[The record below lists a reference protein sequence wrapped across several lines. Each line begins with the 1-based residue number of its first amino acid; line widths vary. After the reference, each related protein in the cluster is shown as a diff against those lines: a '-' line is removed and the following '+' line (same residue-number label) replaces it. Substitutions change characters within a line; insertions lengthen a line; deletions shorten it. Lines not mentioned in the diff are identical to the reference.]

1 MKQGKF
7 VAIVI
12 VFVMS
17 MVTQKLMAV
26 YPLTHTFSID
36 TETLYQIRRAAGT
49 ISGEPYDN
57 LIHKY
62 WEQPPRSDIV
72 DIGDGIRDRS
82 YTDSFGFEGK
92 AIDAYIAVVDYNNPL
107 IDYSLVLDGVRN
119 YLYTFP
125 WDIYQNA
132 LRYQDYYPSGL
143 PGMVPTEWDA
153 NPQSHNPYQDEAWW
167 ELTAYQRARELSY
180 NLILISFIVDML
192 YYAYND
198 PSTTEYF
205 QVHNPVHG
213 IIKKIQLHV
222 DWIHSSFFRYNL
234 PDVDDS
240 WSMVGV
246 PSYPF
251 GWNYEDKYNNDV
263 IIAAPKGL
271 CSDNYINGELPSI
284 GNSVSRF
291 HLVCGMGYAS
301 LLTGDDDMLNSFVR
315 QEFKSDSPLPAET
328 AYYGFNDYLT
338 SNSGMFVGGITYQNR
353 LFYLSTLFLTAL
365 NRTRDINLYNSDNDW
380 NCDMIPRMIRYT
392 LRRID
397 PELHHITYGDDW
409 RYNGINSNGDPV
421 PEMDHSIQIERG
433 LLCFYYQT
441 EDQDTQD
448 NIRWYV
454 AALTSKAGSLPREAF
469 EWDTLKSSFEVV
481 MSYKDPTQQGPVSI
495 TTGASLPGFILD
507 GTLSDS
513 ESTIFRKPT
522 SLSQYENSH
531 MLVVNHENSFL
542 PFHNNND
549 STSYQFYLWGKP
561 LIIEPGYTPNDS
573 NGNMIYPNWYKSS
586 YSQNLLLI
594 NPELPFNQNTKS
606 EADYLRENSG
616 SIRYQDPMNFDHWP
630 ASWLHINQATKPYHT
645 KARKHFLISN
655 CENNTGELI
664 ELLKI
669 SYLYNNS
676 LKQSPNNF
684 NPASFDNDDN
694 PCNVTRK
701 FYSISSDYF
710 LVKDHVS
717 FDSPQIHTTEYRNQI
732 FMMENYLDHYNYSF
746 STNQLPGVTK
756 CYSSTMGQGLFVAMG
771 STLNQVFDPTKDLA
785 NIGHLAWT
793 PWDHYNVGS
802 NPIGSMKRISQT
814 AFSARSKEN
823 FITLL
828 YPSDAS
834 MNPNPITEAIKDANG
849 YRVSLS
855 EGSRKIYIAVCSDSS
870 LDFSIESCRFETD
883 GDFFV
888 MDSVYDFSN
897 LHQMVLSNGSQI
909 RVEPLTGYAFNEQD
923 LFVNFSDSAEE
934 VLATWSDSSLNVTF
948 KTNQAR
954 YPIYKIKRCEV
965 LPAQFYSKTE
975 YGSEAIDLADS
986 TSCSRGTIQD
996 NIKSLAYDDQYF
1008 YVNYSWED
1016 LTTAGLITEDLVI
1029 YKAIIPE
1036 VTISTDLNIQ
1046 GSVIVAGNLS
1056 IEHHSSLE
1064 IRSGSTVS
1072 FAEGAG
1078 IINSGTLLIDGGDT
1092 HSITL
1097 GQEGCSWAGIQS
1109 YWGSTTN
1116 CSNAIIKGAEIGLYI
1131 RGTAD
1136 ITNNLIRDCSIGLKI
1151 ESLQPFKVEYN
1162 EFTDNEYGAQII
1174 NTIGTSQNIFR
1185 DNEVWQNIT
1194 GLSLY
1199 NSNIALQSNNIH
1211 HNLSCGIFLSRGSE
1225 PLIKGSNISNTECG
1239 GLAHPEIQMI
1249 RDSYPVIDDTC
1260 NDINADGIGQS
1271 LYFSNEPG
1279 EKIKPLS
1286 ARNNYWG
1293 FTNSLDIQA
1302 SIYPDNWFVDFE
1314 PYNVSPNTAFSPV
1327 LDNPLMQAVVAEEDG
1342 DIGLAKQLYYNIIDS
1357 EPDSLYALQSLGRLN
1372 SLYAASPSLF
1382 SDLRAKYSDYLSSC
1396 SDSLLIDI
1404 AQAKLPMLDRFDFQF
1419 AQAIQSYEDLLL
1431 DSNCEIDSILCLL
1444 DIAYTLQDMY
1454 YHDQTK
1460 GTNTATYYNSNGLQI
1475 GTLKEAKNTI
1485 NRLWDLLIDNT
1496 AVAESAIAPVPTKLD
1511 LMNYPNPFNPS
1522 TTIVFG
1528 LPDGGEVR
1536 MSIYNIR
1543 GQLVRNLQNG
1553 YLPRGFHKI
1562 VWDGMDERNRPVSS
1576 GLYFIR
1582 IDSANS
1588 RAIKKVM
1595 LLK

>member
-1 MKQGKF
+1 MKQSYVVLGL
-7 VAIVI
+7 IGLLI
-12 VFVMS
+12 
-17 MVTQKLMAV
+17 TLMCPAQAV
-26 YPLTHTFSID
+26 NRTFTIDEATLTSIRTATSTD
-36 TETLYQIRRAAGT
+36 LSLIKTYWDSYTTSTREE
-49 ISGEPYDN
+49 EPDN
-57 LIHKY
+57 TDY
-62 WEQPPRSDIV
+62 
-72 DIGDGIRDRS
+72 RDRS
-82 YTDSFGFEGK
+82 FTNSFGLETM
-92 AIDAYIAVVDYNNPL
+92 AITTYRTIIRNSSSSTYLDYVRTCL
-107 IDYSLVLDGVRN
+107 IE
-119 YLYTFP
+119 FP
-125 WDIYQNA
+125 WKTYERAIHHPSIAQNDVESIMINGEI
-132 LRYQDYYPSGL
+132 R
-143 PGMVPTEWDA
+143 PGYWRDFHYGATAP
-153 NPQSHNPYQDEAWW
+153 AWYK
-167 ELTAYQRARELSY
+167 LDSYQRGRELSY
-180 NLILISFIVDML
+180 NTLFLSFMIDMV
-192 YYAYND
+192 YNTYD
-198 PSTTEYF
+198 PTNSTEVAQRDTVVARF
-205 QVHNPVHG
+205 SRH
-213 IIKKIQLHV
+213 L
-222 DWIHSSFFRYNL
+222 DWIRHSFFADNQADWLTLGWQR
-234 PDVDDS
+234 PDLS
-240 WSMVGV
+240 I
-246 PSYPF
+246 YPR
-251 GWNYEDKYNNDV
+251 GICYDNYPTEDNGTAYRMPMIGNDV
-263 IIAAPKGL
+263 NRFLLMCGL
-271 CSDNYINGELPSI
+271 GYGAIVTGELVPQNI
-284 GNSVSRF
+284 DFN
-291 HLVCGMGYAS
+291 
-301 LLTGDDDMLNSFVR
+301 D
-315 QEFKSDSPLPAET
+315 SDSLINFVKGEFVAESE
-328 AYYGFNDYLT
+328 YPVGSGCYGMNDYLVT
-338 SNSGMFVGGITYQNR
+338 NTGMYIGGITYQNR
-353 LFYLSTLFLTAL
+353 VLYLSPLFLTAL
-365 NRTRDINLYNSDNDW
+365 NRVHGINLYNSSNAW
-380 NCDMIPRMIRYT
+380 NCDLVPKMVKNVM
-392 LRRID
+392 LRID
-397 PELHHITYGDDW
+397 PELQHILQEDDW
-409 RYNGINSNGDPV
+409 RYDGIDDSGTYFAPPYTTNPFKAN
-421 PEMDHSIQIERG
+421 HSVQIERG
-433 LLCFYYQT
+433 LLSFYYQNN
-441 EDQDTQD
+441 DDLD
-448 NIRWYV
+448 ADVRNSIRWYV
-454 AALTSKAGSLPREAF
+454 HRLKAQNGDEYPMEAWENDF
-469 EWDTLKSSFEVV
+469 KSSFMVV
-481 MSYKDPTQQGPVSI
+481 MSYRAGADAIETDM
-495 TTGASLPGFILD
+495 ASLPQHYLD
-507 GTLSDS
+507 GNYSNS
-513 ESTIFRKPT
+513 ELTILRKP
-522 SLSQYENSH
+522 LPDYLAFQNSN
-531 MLVVNHENSFL
+531 MLVVSHQNSFE
-542 PFHNNND
+542 FSHKND
-549 STSYQFYLWGKP
+549 DKTAFQLYLDGKP
-561 LIIEPGYTPNDS
+561 VIIEGGYSPAQQWKEWFRRAS
-573 NGNMIYPNWYKSS
+573 
-586 YSQNLLLI
+586 SQNLLLV
-594 NPELPFNQNTKS
+594 NPDKPFRTGQYLES
-606 EADYLRENSG
+606 DYL
-616 SIRYQDPMNFDHWP
+616 SIDYDPEDNNGIMP
-630 ASWLHINQATKPYHT
+630 SASMQFEDPSSPMIYNMWQEYRDDPEAFNPS
-645 KARKHFLISN
+645 RK
-655 CENNTGELI
+655 E
-664 ELLKI
+664 
-669 SYLYNNS
+669 YLYSNRDISHLNVSVRYRNS
-676 LKQSPNNF
+676 LENTHYEHNNLSPQEDF
-684 NPASFDNDDN
+684 
-694 PCNVTRK
+694 PCRIERN
-701 FYSISSDYF
+701 FYSISDQYYLVLDKVLQEVINPDGNEYRSQLHFLDDTSGTYTLARSGENLGVFKFEYPSNALYIAMGSSIGGDDYSFTPGLPLGWRWWDNPIGKRQQRLSYTTAASTNAEDYF
-710 LVKDHVS
+710 LTMLYPQNSTSPCPVTETISYGGAFGVVAQKENRRIISATKPTGSVGFPQNGLRIITDSKFFSVEADSS
-717 FDSPQIHTTEYRNQI
+717 FSALTNLIIHKGNSIEVQDMSGLHFSNALLFSGESTQVDETIAEWHD
-732 FMMENYLDHYNYSF
+732 NYLKITARAMNPIYPKYMI
-746 STNQLPGVTK
+746 LRCGVSAEHIQ
-756 CYSSTMGQGLFVAMG
+756 SSTQ
-771 STLNQVFDPTKDLA
+771 
-785 NIGHLAWT
+785 
-793 PWDHYNVGS
+793 
-802 NPIGSMKRISQT
+802 
-814 AFSARSKEN
+814 
-823 FITLL
+823 
-828 YPSDAS
+828 
-834 MNPNPITEAIKDANG
+834 
-849 YRVSLS
+849 
-855 EGSRKIYIAVCSDSS
+855 
-870 LDFSIESCRFETD
+870 
-883 GDFFV
+883 
-888 MDSVYDFSN
+888 
-897 LHQMVLSNGSQI
+897 
-909 RVEPLTGYAFNEQD
+909 
-923 LFVNFSDSAEE
+923 
-934 VLATWSDSSLNVTF
+934 
-948 KTNQAR
+948 
-954 YPIYKIKRCEV
+954 
-965 LPAQFYSKTE
+965 

-1046 GSVIVAGNLS
+1046 GTVIVAGNLS

-1072 FAEGAG
+1072 FADGAG

-1092 HSITL
+1092 NSITL
-1097 GQEGCSWAGIQS
+1097 GQEGSSWAGIQS
-1109 YWGSTTN
+1109 YWGSNTT
-1116 CSNAIIKGAEIGLYI
+1116 CSNAIIKGAETGLYI

-1260 NDINADGIGQS
+1260 NDINVDGIGQS

-1279 EKIKPLS
+1279 EKIKALS

-1293 FTNSLDIQA
+1293 LTNSLDIQA

-1327 LDNPLMQAVVAEEDG
+1327 LDNPLMQAIVAEEDD

-1396 SDSLLIDI
+1396 SDSLLIDL

-1562 VWDGMDERNRPVSS
+1562 VWDGVDERNRPVSS

-1588 RAIKKVM
+1588 TAIKKVM